1 MCFLCLCILEFY
13 SVYCKNNID
22 RFSIHNYDTIHDIM
36 TTEGKMRYCVMHVD
50 CRMTV
55 IVHHERPRDRSNYV
69 VHNTLRKTAQ
79 F

>member
-1 MCFLCLCILEFY
+1 
-13 SVYCKNNID
+13 
-22 RFSIHNYDTIHDIM
+22 M